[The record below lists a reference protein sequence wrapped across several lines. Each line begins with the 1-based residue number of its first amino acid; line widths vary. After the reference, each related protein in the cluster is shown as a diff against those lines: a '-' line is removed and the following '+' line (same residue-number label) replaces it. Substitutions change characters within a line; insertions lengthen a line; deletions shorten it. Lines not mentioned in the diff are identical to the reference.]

1 MNFQPM
7 ARKQKSFRHSCFAL
21 IWTFRSHCGL
31 YGGKNVHGS
40 IQAQTQFKP
49 LSQHLSFQMN
59 SEHPRIHSRP
69 PNENFGSFG
78 PEIDR
83 AIIYQNLA
91 ASKSQSLVTAAQQ
104 AVELHGKLRAN
115 AMRQHVAP
123 RAKKHDNHGCSNTEK
138 ISCEI
143 HSKRGVK
150 NEKNMMLLHYVSVSC
165 LLALIDPV

>member
-31 YGGKNVHGS
+31 YRGKNVHGS

-83 AIIYQNLA
+83 AIIYQ
-91 ASKSQSLVTAAQQ
+91 SLVTAAQQ

-143 HSKRGVK
+143 HSKRDVK
-150 NEKNMMLLHYVSVSC
+150 NEKIMMLLHYVSVSS